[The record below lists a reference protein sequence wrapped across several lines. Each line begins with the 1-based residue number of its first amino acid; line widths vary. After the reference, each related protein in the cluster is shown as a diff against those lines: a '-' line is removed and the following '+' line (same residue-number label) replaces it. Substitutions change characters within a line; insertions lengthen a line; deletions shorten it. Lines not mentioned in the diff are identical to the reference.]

1 MRQGAAIYHPA
12 AMNGPTGGKLRWGI
26 IGTGWIAGVF
36 AEALGGTRFGVKQAV
51 ASRTPARAQEFAAK
65 HGMAR
70 SYGSYAELLADADVD
85 AVYISTPHPVHCA
98 DVLAAVKAGKHVLC
112 EKPLGV
118 TVAECRRMVTAAQ
131 RAGVVLL
138 EAFMYRIHP
147 QTLKLQELVASGVI
161 GRVSAVRSVFTFD
174 LGVLPI
180 TGHNVR
186 LDPALRGGSLYDV
199 GGYCVNVSRMLA
211 GGEPDRIEAVWRIDP
226 VSGVDEACA
235 AILHFPSGVVAHFDV
250 SLRSAPTNW
259 VEVVGSKGRIVVPSP
274 WWPDRTRAVMQ
285 LHVTG
290 REMEEVIV
298 ADGGW
303 IFGIEADHLADV
315 IAGRAKPL
323 IPAENAIGTARV
335 LETIWDRM
343 HPPRRAPGKTKT
355 KTKTKMK
362 KPSVQSRRR

>member
-1 MRQGAAIYHPA
+1 
-12 AMNGPTGGKLRWGI
+12 MNRSTDGRLRWGI

-36 AEALGGTRFGVKQAV
+36 AEALGGTRHGVKQAV
-51 ASRTPARAQEFAAK
+51 ASRTSARAQEFAAK
-65 HGMAR
+65 HGVAR
-70 SYGSYAELLADADVD
+70 AHGSYGELFADPEVD

-118 TVAECRRMVTAAQ
+118 TAAECRRMVVAAK

-138 EAFMYRIHP
+138 EAFMYRTHP

-174 LGVLPI
+174 LSVLPI

-199 GGYCVNVSRMLA
+199 GGYCINVSRMLA

-226 VSGVDEACA
+226 ASGVDEACA
-235 AILHFPSGVVAHFDV
+235 AVLHFPSGVVAHFDV
-250 SLRSAPTNW
+250 SLRSAPSNW

-274 WWPDRTRAVMQ
+274 WWPDRTRAVIQ

-290 REMEEVIV
+290 RDMEEVVV

-343 HPPRRAPGKTKT
+343 HPSRQVPAQAKVKAKPKPTKNSKAKPHRR
-355 KTKTKMK
+355 
-362 KPSVQSRRR
+362 

>member
-1 MRQGAAIYHPA
+1 MRTSLYHPA
-12 AMNGPTGGKLRWGI
+12 TMNRSRNDKLRWGI
-26 IGTGWIAGVF
+26 IGTGWIAGIF
-36 AEALGGTRFGVKQAV
+36 AEALAGTRHGVKQAV
-51 ASRTPARAQEFAAK
+51 ASRTLARAQEFAAK
-65 HGMAR
+65 HQVAR
-70 SYGSYAELLADADVD
+70 AYASYAELFADPDVD
-85 AVYISTPHPVHCA
+85 AVYISTPHPLHCA

-118 TVAECRRMVTAAQ
+118 TVAECRRMVAAAK

-138 EAFMYRIHP
+138 EAFMYRTHP

-161 GRVSAVRSVFTFD
+161 GRVSVVRSVFTFD
-174 LGVLPI
+174 LSVLPI

-199 GGYCVNVSRMLA
+199 GGYCINVSRMLA
-211 GGEPDRIEAVWRIDP
+211 GGEPDRIEAVWRMDP
-226 VSGVDEACA
+226 QSGVDEACA

-250 SLRSAPTNW
+250 SLRSAPSNW
-259 VEVVGSKGRIVVPSP
+259 VEVVGSKGRITVPSP

-285 LHVTG
+285 LHLIG
-290 REMEEVIV
+290 REMEEVVV

-343 HPPRRAPGKTKT
+343 HLPRRASAKAKRPTARKPGSKRLKL
-355 KTKTKMK
+355 
-362 KPSVQSRRR
+362 RRR